1 MVNLY
6 INIDFLVKQQLIT
19 LNANCQLIQ
28 CTHFTD
34 LLSNLKG
41 LLDSMIIKVFIVMQ
55 NVSCS
60 QMCQNHQTFTSW
72 SLVHNFRMC
81 YNNYIFI
88 YILRTLLVMN
98 ISYFLNLH
106 YWLPLLENL
115 GTVKLSCLKHC
126 QRFFFHIIFILSF
139 FIIVVAVF
147 FSFLP
152 CFCYWLLSFV
162 LLFLQKSSNTCGS
175 STRCSLWEKTPLQF
189 TLFKTLI

>member
-1 MVNLY
+1 
-6 INIDFLVKQQLIT
+6 
-19 LNANCQLIQ
+19 
-28 CTHFTD
+28 
-34 LLSNLKG
+34 
-41 LLDSMIIKVFIVMQ
+41 MQ

-115 GTVKLSCLKHC
+115 ATVKLSFLKHC
-126 QRFFFHIIFILSF
+126 QKFFFYIIFILSF
-139 FIIVVAVF
+139 FMIVVAVF
-147 FSFLP
+147 FSFLF
-152 CFCYWLLSFV
+152 CFCDWLLSFV
-162 LLFLQKSSNTCGS
+162 LLFLFLQKSSNTCGS
-175 STRCSLWEKTPLQF
+175 STHFANIWHANKIEVVAAPSEKKHLFNLLYLKLWSKNNS
-189 TLFKTLI
+189 

>member
-41 LLDSMIIKVFIVMQ
+41 FLDSMIIKVFIVMQ

-72 SLVHNFRMC
+72 FLVHNFHMC
-81 YNNYIFI
+81 YNNYIVI

-106 YWLPLLENL
+106 YWLPL
-115 GTVKLSCLKHC
+115 
-126 QRFFFHIIFILSF
+126 FFFHIIFILSF

-162 LLFLQKSSNTCGS
+162 LLFLFLQKSSNTCGS

>member
-1 MVNLY
+1 MLVNLY

-41 LLDSMIIKVFIVMQ
+41 FLDSMIIKVFIVMQ

-115 GTVKLSCLKHC
+115 ATVKLSFLKHC
-126 QRFFFHIIFILSF
+126 QKFFFLHYIYSFFFHDCCCCF
-139 FIIVVAVF
+139 FQF
-147 FSFLP
+147 FA
-152 CFCYWLLSFV
+152 
-162 LLFLQKSSNTCGS
+162 LFL
-175 STRCSLWEKTPLQF
+175 
-189 TLFKTLI
+189 